1 MTEINCL
8 YERLLGLLIVLLLE
22 GVDGLGVQGDIVAP
36 KAALG
41 LGIVG
46 YAIGYLLGLDIV
58 LMGGLVSTLIAP
70 SDIEQSLVALLLT
83 LALDKLGYLEELVAL
98 GSADESQHLSL
109 KLGQVIGAC
118 SCGLNGGTN
127 KAENG

>member
-58 LMGGLVSTLIAP
+58 LMGGLVSTLMAP
-70 SDIEQSLVALLLT
+70 SDIE
-83 LALDKLGYLEELVAL
+83 
-98 GSADESQHLSL
+98 
-109 KLGQVIGAC
+109 
-118 SCGLNGGTN
+118 
-127 KAENG
+127 